1 MNRNVCMKG
10 EKAELMDPDKIMD
23 GLAKELSST

>member
-1 MNRNVCMKG
+1 MKG